1 MPRHQTEPHH
11 LQSVEEFLRG
21 QAGLEHLRPRSRAD
35 VITLESG
42 SPEDSYPHARVRR
55 VGVHLWRLEMPTRSG
70 RWELTPIRGPLSDV
84 LTSLISDFGWVL
96 EKVAENPARISDR
109 YD

>member
-1 MPRHQTEPHH
+1 MARHQTEPHH

-21 QAGLEHLRPRSRAD
+21 QAGLEHLRSRSRAD

-42 SPEDSYPHARVRR
+42 PDEDPFLHARLRR
-55 VGVHLWRLEMPTRSG
+55 VAVSLWRLEMPTRSG
-70 RWELTPIRGPLSDV
+70 RWEPTPIRGPLSEV

-96 EKVAENPARISDR
+96 EQVDENPARISDR